1 MNIYFK
7 KYLLKE
13 KRETATQ
20 SKPLHR
26 LRDAAEVHASCSTQ
40 SPVIITELRDKRP
53 FPLTSTPPSHPP
65 PRPHPRTVRGRRRE
79 THADT
84 GPACRHHTES
94 PGGIE
99 PATLLAPSEVAR
111 AEMLPCALSFRLTH
125 QKRQRT
131 CQRLPRPNEAI
142 ITEEKQTGII
152 LGSREKTCHFI
163 SDMTHA

>member
-1 MNIYFK
+1 M
-7 KYLLKE
+7 KE

-20 SKPLHR
+20 SKQLHQ

-53 FPLTSTPPSHPP
+53 FPLTSTPPSHPA

-94 PGGIE
+94 PGGE
-99 PATLLAPSEVAR
+99 SNPQPSWREVRLPR

-125 QKRQRT
+125 QKRLRT